1 VRLRSACLDFTTPCQ
16 KPGRDCASIISVFAR
31 PLSTAFHVPLS
42 RSEEP
47 ALLEALWSVLS
58 HPSTIDGRDGVGTL
72 VLLAAIVALVTA
84 GFMETVGRRVMTH
97 SSISAILLGG
107 AFLPGLATA
116 LAFLATRSNPEGTDG
131 GGILIFAALV
141 LSIGALP
148 VTLATS
154 VLYVVVREKSLRAN
168 GL

>member
-1 VRLRSACLDFTTPCQ
+1 
-16 KPGRDCASIISVFAR
+16 
-31 PLSTAFHVPLS
+31 
-42 RSEEP
+42 
-47 ALLEALWSVLS
+47 LS

-107 AFLPGLATA
+107 VFLPGLATA